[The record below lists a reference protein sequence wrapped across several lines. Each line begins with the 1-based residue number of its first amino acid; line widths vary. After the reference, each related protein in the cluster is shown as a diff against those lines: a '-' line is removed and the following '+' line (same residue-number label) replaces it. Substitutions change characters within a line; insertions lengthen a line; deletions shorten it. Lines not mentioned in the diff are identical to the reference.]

1 MHNQYNR
8 KNRTRKKSGR
18 GSRLTLH
25 YILNGKTVC
34 AADYRLSADARFI
47 EIPLPVSRALSQ

>member
-1 MHNQYNR
+1 MHGQYS
-8 KNRTRKKSGR
+8 KQTPRKKPGG

-34 AADYRLSADARFI
+34 QADYRLSADARYLQ
-47 EIPLPVSRALSQ
+47 IPLPVARLL